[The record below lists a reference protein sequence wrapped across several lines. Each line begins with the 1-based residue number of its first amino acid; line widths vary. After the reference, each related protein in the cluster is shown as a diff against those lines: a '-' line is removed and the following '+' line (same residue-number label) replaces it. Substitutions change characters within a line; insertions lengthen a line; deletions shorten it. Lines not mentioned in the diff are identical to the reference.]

1 MELNGAMP
9 DHEIW
14 PHPAEWPAGID
25 KQLDRAVE
33 VVSAEVDAIAEQEK
47 RVLRKAADRPQK

>member
-14 PHPAEWPAGID
+14 PQPAEWPAGID
-25 KQLDRAVE
+25 IQLDRAVE
-33 VVSAEVDAIAEQEK
+33 VVSAEVNAMAEQEK
-47 RVLRKAADRPQK
+47 RVLRKAADRRQE